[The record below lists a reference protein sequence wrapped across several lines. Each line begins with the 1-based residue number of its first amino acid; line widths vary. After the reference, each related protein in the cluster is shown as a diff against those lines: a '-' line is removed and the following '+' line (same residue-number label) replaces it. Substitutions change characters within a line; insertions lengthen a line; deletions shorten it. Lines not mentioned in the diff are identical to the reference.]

1 MRVCTFLMSLA
12 LLSTLPTALAEV
24 FTNPTAETMKASSFH
39 LIDASGKYV
48 SHQRETTQRLVAD
61 RSTPWAW
68 ERFTIEDLG
77 GGKVA
82 LLTPKNLYVT
92 ADETIGMELIANRNS
107 RGPWE
112 TFTLESVDGG
122 IALKAWNGRYVSAD
136 QSRGGLLVAD
146 REKRGPWE
154 TFKVEPFSIFSVV
167 KTPSA
172 GQRFALKTTNL
183 LCVDVEGEKAAAGT
197 RLILWACKQSVENVG
212 GLSVP
217 RTSKNQRFSFVGG
230 AMLSSDL
237 AQEGTWCVTHH
248 GRGNPVTIEL
258 CLGGTAGQS
267 WKVYGV
273 DEKRFDLLGT
283 EGYEGHATFPAL
295 VNILA
300 NVQIRSP
307 EGLCLDVRGGELL
320 AGRELIAWECKSYG
334 FNQVFLVD

>member
-24 FTNPTAETMKASSFH
+24 FANPTAETMKASSFH

-77 GGKVA
+77 NGQVA
-82 LLTPKNLYVT
+82 LVTPKNLYVS
-92 ADETIGMELIANRNS
+92 ADETIGMELIANRKT

-122 IALKAWNGRYVSAD
+122 VALKAWNGRYVSAD

-154 TFKVEPFSIFSVV
+154 TFKVEPFSIYAEVAN
-167 KTPSA
+167 PNA
-172 GQRFALKTTNL
+172 GQRFSIGTTSL

-197 RLILWACKQSVENVG
+197 RLILWACKTTTENVG
-212 GLSVP
+212 GLSVLRP
-217 RTSKNQRFSFVGG
+217 AKNQRFTMMGG
-230 AMLSSDL
+230 AKLSSEL
-237 AQEGTWCVTHH
+237 AVEGTWCITHH

-258 CLGGTAGQS
+258 CLGGTPGQS
-267 WKVYGV
+267 WKVYRV
-273 DEKRFDLLGT
+273 DQKRLDMLGT
-283 EGYEGHATFPAL
+283 EGWEGHMTFPSSI
-295 VNILA
+295 NIIA
-300 NVQIRSP
+300 EKQIRSDD
-307 EGLCLDVRGGELL
+307 GLCLDVRGGELL
-320 AGRELIAWECKSYG
+320 AGRELIAWECKPYAL
-334 FNQVFLVD
+334 NQVFRVD